1 MTKTFHNL
9 ECFYFFV
16 LYHLIIGIFG
26 GLNFWFRDFL
36 GFWFLPPF
44 DHPCHKIRSTPAPSL
59 DAYHVQNLETLLILR
74 RSFEWYLRIF
84 PNLSMSKVNANTK
97 ANVQGSKNSQIKMH
111 AWSGI
116 TQLWDYG
123 ETAAVLIED
132 GAFALF
138 SSPLGAFG
146 SLSVPI
152 QGEGNNN
159 KKILMPARHQSRAY
173 SFGISDFYLDI
184 CLGITQIY
192 CLFILNTV
200 RRP

>member
-1 MTKTFHNL
+1 M
-9 ECFYFFV
+9 
-16 LYHLIIGIFG
+16 
-26 GLNFWFRDFL
+26 
-36 GFWFLPPF
+36 
-44 DHPCHKIRSTPAPSL
+44 
-59 DAYHVQNLETLLILR
+59 
-74 RSFEWYLRIF
+74 
-84 PNLSMSKVNANTK
+84 
-97 ANVQGSKNSQIKMH
+97 
-111 AWSGI
+111 
-116 TQLWDYG
+116 
-123 ETAAVLIED
+123 LIED

-146 SLSVPI
+146 SSSVPI

-200 RRP
+200 RRPQPMYRLPLLSGEVFSREEGVCTQTTATLASGSCHWQPRQNGGRKINSNFVNYKIIKFSSLKCMRHPVVRLPPSLARCSN